1 MTVTPE
7 NDALVLMLDLLIAI
21 SKYMT
26 LPTGRPL
33 LPGVV
38 LDHRGR
44 IQNSFQ

>member
-7 NDALVLMLDLLIAI
+7 NGALVLMLDLLIAI
-21 SKYMT
+21 SYMT

-44 IQNSFQ
+44 RQNSFQ